1 MTEHSQQAPRPT
13 EEQGIEQ
20 HAYQN
25 GRGSAY
31 PNPSDGMHAPESG
44 LSKRELF
51 AAMAMQGLLSHPT
64 MPPDG
69 WSKMAVFQADDLLKE
84 LAK

>member
-1 MTEHSQQAPRPT
+1 MTEVVRPT
-13 EEQGIEQ
+13 EEDLLRDK
-20 HAYQN
+20 ASSN
-25 GRGSAY
+25 GRMPVAAV
-31 PNPSDGMHAPESG
+31 PSDGMHGPYDG
-44 LSKRELF
+44 ITKREYI
-51 AAMAMQGLLSHPT
+51 AALALQGLLTQPT